1 MNVQPHKLLTALLL
15 ILVAC
20 SFSIHVEATTYDGVH
35 QLVARRFPFMV
46 GKVAFQPLV
55 GTNEEA
61 FELQTQ
67 GKRLVVKATSP
78 SAAAGPQP
86 LPQPLLPHQHLPMW
100 QQPTHPLSPSAHS
113 RHR

>member
-1 MNVQPHKLLTALLL
+1 MNSKTPKLINSLLI

-20 SFSIHVEATTYDGVH
+20 SFSIHVEAATYGGVH

-46 GKVAFQPLV
+46 GKVAFQPLT
-55 GTNEEA
+55 GTNQEA

-78 SAAAGPQP
+78 SAAAVA
-86 LPQPLLPHQHLPMW
+86 LNH
-100 QQPTHPLSPSAHS
+100 
-113 RHR
+113 